1 MKPLKITTRGTAK
14 LRDRVKMIDFRI
26 GAHKHLVD
34 TPFNTAAL
42 VSKQV
47 DLASLTTALSALIDA
62 KTGAINAALDKVNGK
77 AVAHTINTY
86 AGVAIIAD
94 RAEELLD
101 SRGVTQKSRVGTTVI
116 YTPSGPSASSYKY
129 AAVSTTITL
138 KRVAD
143 GWRLIDASR
152 SSVWPKSAETF
163 CLVVGSRAAEDINRA
178 AFANIVVQFSEGVAA

>member
-1 MKPLKITTRGTAK
+1 MKPLKITTRETAK
-14 LRDRVKMIDFRI
+14 LRDRVKMLEFRI

-42 VSKQV
+42 VSKQA
-47 DLASLTTALSALIDA
+47 DRACLTSTLSALIDA
-62 KTGAINAALDKVNGK
+62 ETGAINAALDKVNGK

-86 AGVAIIAD
+86 AGVALIAD
-94 RAEELLD
+94 RAEDLLD
-101 SRGVTQKSRVGTTVI
+101 ERGVTQKGRVGTTVI

-143 GWRLIDASR
+143 GWRLIDATR
-152 SSVWPKSAETF
+152 TSVWPKSAETF
-163 CLVVGSRAAEDINRA
+163 CIIVGSKAAEDINRA
-178 AFANIVVQFSEGVAA
+178 AFENIVVQFNEGVAA